1 MVTDRPGLPSVLS
14 QQRLF
19 IPISATGLKS
29 FPRNNQEEAVRGQFY
44 AFLVPVGASSHVVTV
59 SWGDTRPAYSK
70 RVQEVLAAM
79 GFARPS
85 FNPKV
90 LGPSSEK
97 SSGLSQSCLGIKTC
111 NHLAQNSAVTDK
123 HAQLGQAVVT
133 GLVVGSLAGLRC
145 SSRSPHFRAFDFIS
159 PAGLG

>member
-97 SSGLSQSCLGIKTC
+97 SSGLSQSCL
-111 NHLAQNSAVTDK
+111 AQNLAVTDK
-123 HAQLGQAVVT
+123 HAQLGQALVT